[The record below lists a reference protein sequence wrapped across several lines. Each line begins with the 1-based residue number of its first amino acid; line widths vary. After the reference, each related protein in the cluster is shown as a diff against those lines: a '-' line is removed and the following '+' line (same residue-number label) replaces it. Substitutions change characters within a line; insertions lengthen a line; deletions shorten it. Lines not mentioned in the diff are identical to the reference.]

1 MNLATADVIQR
12 DPMIVII
19 FRFHLVK
26 FGFTTEQMLVF
37 MQANEVAEEGS
48 EFTLLSTVET

>member
-1 MNLATADVIQR
+1 MADVIQR
-12 DPMIVII
+12 DPMTVII

-48 EFTLLSTVET
+48 EFTLLSTAET